1 MPSHISDGIMIS
13 PASSSD
19 KAQITDITARAGVFS
34 QEEIDS
40 VPVMFD
46 EYLQYGTEGD
56 GYHFIVYREG
66 SQILGYAIFGYR
78 DLTDGVYDL
87 YWIAVDP
94 NARRKGVG
102 RALLTASENAIRELG
117 GRIIII
123 ETSGSPEYASTRE
136 FYVRTGCVNEAIIKD
151 YYKPGDDLWI
161 YTKKV

>member
-1 MPSHISDGIMIS
+1 MIS
-13 PASSSD
+13 TATEAD
-19 KAQITDITARAGVFS
+19 KAPIHDITTRAGVFS

-56 GYHFIVYREG
+56 GYHFIVYRENE
-66 SQILGYAIFGYR
+66 QVLGYAIFGYH

-102 RALLTASENAIRELG
+102 RALITACEEAVRAIG
-117 GRIIII
+117 GRILIA
-123 ETSGSPEYASTRE
+123 ETSGIEEYASTRE
-136 FYVRTGCVNEAIIKD
+136 FYVRTGYINEASIKD
-151 YYKPGDDLWI
+151 FYKPGDDLKI
-161 YTKKV
+161 YTKRV

>member
-1 MPSHISDGIMIS
+1 MIS
-13 PASSSD
+13 TAIEAD

-46 EYLQYGTEGD
+46 EYLRYGTEGD

-66 SQILGYAIFGYR
+66 DQILGYAIYGYR

-94 NARRKGVG
+94 DARRKGVG
-102 RALLTASENAIRELG
+102 RALLTASENAIHDLD
-117 GRIIII
+117 GRIIIV
-123 ETSGSPEYASTRE
+123 ETSGSAHYSGTRD
-136 FYVRTGCVNEAIIKD
+136 FYVNTGYINEAIIKD

-161 YTKKV
+161 FTKKV